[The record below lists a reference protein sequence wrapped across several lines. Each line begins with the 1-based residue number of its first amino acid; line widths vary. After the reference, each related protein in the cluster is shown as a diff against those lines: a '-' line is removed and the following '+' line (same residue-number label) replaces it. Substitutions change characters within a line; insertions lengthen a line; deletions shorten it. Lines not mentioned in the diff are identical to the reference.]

1 MPAYSPKGEI
11 RPLFVNLTPHTAT
24 TGRSPLISLMFPTV
38 KDKITTLERTK
49 VVTSDELKDKQPTFL
64 DNAQLERMVRLE
76 TKTRQLRHFST
87 QMPRGTTL

>member
-1 MPAYSPKGEI
+1 MIRKQLNVLPTQSFKPMPAYSPKGEI

-49 VVTSDELKDKQPTFL
+49 VVTSDELKDK
-64 DNAQLERMVRLE
+64 
-76 TKTRQLRHFST
+76 
-87 QMPRGTTL
+87 